1 MAAWHELSA
10 TDPTGAGRSVAT
22 RLGAGARLG
31 PRYPDAST
39 RAERVQ
45 AFRDAVALAP
55 DRAQIWYFLGDE
67 YFHYRQGLDEDHSET
82 SEAYFQRALRL
93 DPRHGAAA
101 THLGQVYLQRGD
113 LEALDRTNSLLASL
127 DTSALA
133 QTQMR
138 LSGALTAADTAGYG
152 AALAD
157 VLASEDLWTLGGAMY
172 APHEVSMARDTVL
185 VSAAV
190 LAAERIL
197 TLPLRASKTGTAT
210 SGSTVCT
217 NSSAA
222 RREPA
227 KYWIGWRPR
236 SLTTRYFARLR
247 MLDGAYGELPT
258 SVGSEGAA
266 EIAGRLETL
275 SPDEYDA
282 RALEDLVGLQLYR
295 LEQGDLS
302 DIPAAIETLR
312 IAEARFPE
320 ARAMAWETAA
330 TLFETAM
337 LESMGNEEAAR
348 EALARMDEVF
358 IQGPRLGRWTMQAML
373 FMIADLSERL
383 GDPDMALSV
392 LDREAI
398 NFNEGDLYEARF
410 ARERGRLAVL
420 TGDTERAIREYRYYL
435 TVRYDPEPE
444 LEVEVEQVRRAL
456 AALTGS

>member
-1 MAAWHELSA
+1 
-10 TDPTGAGRSVAT
+10 
-22 RLGAGARLG
+22 
-31 PRYPDAST
+31 
-39 RAERVQ
+39 VQ

-236 SLTTRYFARLR
+236 SLTTSISRACVCSTARTGSCRQASVQKAPPKSLVGSR
-247 MLDGAYGELPT
+247 HSRPT
-258 SVGSEGAA
+258 S
-266 EIAGRLETL
+266 T
-275 SPDEYDA
+275 
-282 RALEDLVGLQLYR
+282 
-295 LEQGDLS
+295 
-302 DIPAAIETLR
+302 T
-312 IAEARFPE
+312 
-320 ARAMAWETAA
+320 
-330 TLFETAM
+330 
-337 LESMGNEEAAR
+337 
-348 EALARMDEVF
+348 LARWRISSVF
-358 IQGPRLGRWTMQAML
+358 SS
-373 FMIADLSERL
+373 IAS
-383 GDPDMALSV
+383 S
-392 LDREAI
+392 
-398 NFNEGDLYEARF
+398 
-410 ARERGRLAVL
+410 
-420 TGDTERAIREYRYYL
+420 RA
-435 TVRYDPEPE
+435 T
-444 LEVEVEQVRRAL
+444 
-456 AALTGS
+456 

>member
-1 MAAWHELSA
+1 MEA
-10 TDPTGAGRSVAT
+10 TE
-22 RLGAGARLG
+22 
-31 PRYPDAST
+31 PDY
-39 RAERVQ
+39 Q
-45 AFRDAVALAP
+45 
-55 DRAQIWYFLGDE
+55 
-67 YFHYRQGLDEDHSET
+67 
-82 SEAYFQRALRL
+82 
-93 DPRHGAAA
+93 
-101 THLGQVYLQRGD
+101 
-113 LEALDRTNSLLASL
+113 
-127 DTSALA
+127 
-133 QTQMR
+133 
-138 LSGALTAADTAGYG
+138 
-152 AALAD
+152 
-157 VLASEDLWTLGGAMY
+157 
-172 APHEVSMARDTVL
+172 
-185 VSAAV
+185 
-190 LAAERIL
+190 
-197 TLPLRASKTGTAT
+197 
-210 SGSTVCT
+210 
-217 NSSAA
+217 
-222 RREPA
+222 
-227 KYWIGWRPR
+227 
-236 SLTTRYFARLR
+236 YFARLR